1 MTSIYLA
8 SKSPR
13 RKELLSQMGV
23 DFDVLAIN
31 DHTLGAFD
39 GDEVQHEGEAPQD
52 YVVRTAQDKARAV
65 LKLIQDKNLPP
76 RPVLSADTT
85 VIVNGKILGKPEDKT
100 QAMQFLHQMSNTVHE
115 VRTAVVLAIDEQH
128 LYTLVSV
135 SKVWFSQLTQE
146 QIHAYADSDEPY
158 DKAGGYGIQGSAAA
172 FIHRIEGSY
181 SGIMGLPVFE
191 TARLLEKIG
200 YRFPN

>member
-31 DHTLGAFD
+31 DHTLGAFV
-39 GDEVQHEGEAPQD
+39 GDEVQHEGEAPED
-52 YVVRTAQDKARAV
+52 YVIRTAQDKARAV
-65 LKLIQDKNLPP
+65 LKLISEKHLPA

-85 VIVNGKILGKPEDKT
+85 VIVDGKILGKPEDKT
-100 QAMQFLHQMSNTVHE
+100 QALDFLRQMNNTVHE
-115 VRTAVVLAIDEQH
+115 VRTAVVLAQDEQH
-128 LYTLVSV
+128 MHTLVSV
-135 SKVWFSQLTQE
+135 SKVWFGPMTPE
-146 QIHAYADSDEPY
+146 QMTAYADSDEPY
-158 DKAGGYGIQGSAAA
+158 DKAGGYGIQGAASA
-172 FIHRIEGSY
+172 FIRRIDGSY
-181 SGIMGLPVFE
+181 SGILGLPVYE
-191 TARLLEKIG
+191 TARLLEEIG